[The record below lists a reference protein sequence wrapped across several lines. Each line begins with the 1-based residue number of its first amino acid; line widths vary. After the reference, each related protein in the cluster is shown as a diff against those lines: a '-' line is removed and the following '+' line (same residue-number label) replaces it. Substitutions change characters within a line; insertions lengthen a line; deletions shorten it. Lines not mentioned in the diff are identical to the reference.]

1 MIWFFSKDSD
11 FIAHSRSES
20 LRVTRE
26 ETGLADVV
34 QIAIELYNTFETE
47 TGATMAR
54 STILER
60 INVILNR
67 LNCDVLGFGL
77 LFKQFR
83 VVNTLGT

>member
-1 MIWFFSKDSD
+1 M
-11 FIAHSRSES
+11 
-20 LRVTRE
+20 RVTRE

-34 QIAIELYNTFETE
+34 QIAEELDNTFEAE
-47 TGATMAR
+47 TGTTMGG

-67 LNCDVLGFGL
+67 LNCDVLGNGL